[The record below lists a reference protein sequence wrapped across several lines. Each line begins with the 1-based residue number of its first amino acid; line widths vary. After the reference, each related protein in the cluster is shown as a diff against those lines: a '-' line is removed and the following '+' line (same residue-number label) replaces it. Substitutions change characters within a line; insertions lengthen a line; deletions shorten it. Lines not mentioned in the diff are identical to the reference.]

1 MWRQFFTQSPV
12 LALPVLS
19 MAIFML
25 TFAAVVFATF
35 RKKAHGYDPLAA
47 LPLDE
52 DTTHA
57 RAD

>member
-12 LALPVLS
+12 LALPMIS

-25 TFAAVVFATF
+25 TFAAVVIRTF
-35 RKKAHGYDPLAA
+35 RKKAGGFDPLAS

-52 DTTHA
+52 DTAHDVA
-57 RAD
+57 H